1 MLSFSSLSEPWVDTS
16 NIFLKA
22 QIQYLSDIN
31 IIKTPITTY
40 PLMWHDIAKDLNNV
54 SFNALNEKNKS
65 AYDYVMN
72 QLRLAKRSQ
81 KTISLNTSFQ
91 DKRFTSFGDSFRD
104 KNNINVQTTW
114 MTDSLAVKLST
125 SYNPSP
131 NDEDKIR
138 YDGSYLAA
146 YIGNWVVS
154 VGQQDRW
161 WGPGWDSSLVL
172 TNNARPIPA
181 LALSRKSA
189 EPFVIPFTDYGIPW
203 TVTSFMGVMDD
214 NRVIKDTLLWG
225 FRLNFK
231 PFDNLEIGISRL
243 AQWGGDGRPQSGSTF
258 FNVLTGRDNC
268 GANGLDCS
276 DNREPGN
283 QQAGYDFRLTF
294 NILNNPASLYG
305 QYHGED
311 GDNESSFGFITEPVF
326 LVGLDSYIH
335 PFNTPTTLYVE
346 FSDTFTD
353 CSDSNGVNSGNC
365 FNEHHIYQTGLR
377 YNQRAIGNIYDNDA
391 RALVLGVISELQTDT
406 HLELKLKKLD
416 LNYDNSD
423 KSSSNPIIGNPL
435 SAIAEDIILLS
446 AKVQHSYKNWRFTIG
461 SEYSHSSF
469 ENDISDEQDLNAYLN
484 IEYNL

>member
-1 MLSFSSLSEPWVDTS
+1 LKKYIFLIAFLSLPSFSEPWVDTS

-31 IIKTPITTY
+31 IIKTPTTTY
-40 PLMWHDIAKDLNNV
+40 PLMWHDIANDLNNV
-54 SFNALNEKNKS
+54 PFNALNETNKS

-81 KTISLNTSFQ
+81 KRISLNTSFE

-104 KNNINVQTTW
+104 KNNINIQTTW
-114 MTDSLAVKLST
+114 MTDSLAMKLST
-125 SYNPSP
+125 TYNPSP
-131 NDEDKIR
+131 NDGEKVR

-189 EPFVIPFTDYGIPW
+189 TPFVIPFTDYGIPW
-203 TVTSFMGVMDD
+203 TVTSFMGIMDD

-243 AQWGGDGRPQSGSTF
+243 AQWGGEGRPQDGSTF
-258 FNVLTGRDNC
+258 WNVFTGRDNC

-276 DNREPGN
+276 DNQEPGN

-294 NILNNPASLYG
+294 NLLNTPSALYG

-311 GDNESSFGFITEPVF
+311 GDNDSSFGFITEPVF
-326 LVGLDSYIH
+326 LVGVDSHIR
-335 PFNTPTTLYVE
+335 PFNKQS
-346 FSDTFTD
+346 FS
-353 CSDSNGVNSGNC
+353 
-365 FNEHHIYQTGLR
+365 
-377 YNQRAIGNIYDNDA
+377 
-391 RALVLGVISELQTDT
+391 VIW
-406 HLELKLKKLD
+406 
-416 LNYDNSD
+416 
-423 KSSSNPIIGNPL
+423 PI
-435 SAIAEDIILLS
+435 S
-446 AKVQHSYKNWRFTIG
+446 WRRR
-461 SEYSHSSF
+461 
-469 ENDISDEQDLNAYLN
+469 
-484 IEYNL
+484 